1 MSAAA
6 KKTRRV
12 APRTRRAVIGSKGGQ
27 AKQKKPSIAQNSVPS
42 ISTARIVYLW
52 SWGPIVGLVDGLRSL
67 KLDGTPVQAPDGT
80 INYPGVKWQ
89 FRNGELNQERLEG
102 NTESSNEIDV
112 KQELIFGTPWLH
124 TITNSVSDAIRLRL
138 SWPTLRSQ
146 DAAGNINGVRI
157 DYAVD
162 ISTDNGPY
170 VEALV
175 SFVDRKNV
183 TEYERAHRLEL
194 PAGSRWT
201 IRVRRLT
208 PNANSDLVA
217 DQMVVKAVAEVVDS
231 DQEYPL
237 TAVSSIEY
245 DAQTFGGD
253 IAKIAALMRGR
264 IIRVP
269 SNYDAETRTYATSGT
284 GTSNGIWDGTFKEA
298 YTNNPAWIFYDLVLH
313 PYYGLGD
320 RIDATMVDRWSLY
333 RIAQYCDQMVPDGKG
348 GMEPRFTC
356 NLYFQKQAEAYA
368 VLQDLASIF
377 HGLAFWDG
385 SQIVVNADMPGD
397 PVYTYNQTQILN
409 NGPIKYEGTRARD
422 RHTLYMV
429 SWDNPDQGFETD
441 KEPVF
446 DDEAMVELGG
456 MVRETTVG
464 AIGCTS
470 LGQAQRAG
478 QWAALTEKLQ
488 TQGGVFRVGLDGDIP
503 KPGQVIAVADPM
515 LVGRNNG
522 GRISAAAGR
531 VVTLDRDT
539 TVPVGARLLV
549 NLPSGK
555 SEGRIVKSVA
565 GRDVTVMAD
574 FSEQPQAESG
584 WILDYEDL
592 KLMQFYVRNVTRPEW
607 HQFQF
612 EVIQHDPSKF
622 PAVDNG
628 AVVDTRPIT
637 GIPVGT
643 QDAPARVMLSQHVVI
658 EQGIAVTVMSIA
670 WDAAPN
676 AVGYDVEWKWGARE
690 WVPVPRTGE
699 LMADVRGIYSG
710 QYMAR
715 VRAVSALNVSSI
727 PVTSALTNLEGK
739 AGKPP
744 AVAFL
749 TTTRLVYGIGIQWGF
764 PPGAEDTQRTEVWY
778 SESPDLTT
786 AAKLS
791 DFSYPQATHEMHSL
805 LAGASLFFWARLVD
819 RTGNVGPFYPIP
831 GAVNGQASSD
841 QSEYEKYFADK
852 IGMGA
857 LYQELREEIELIS
870 GDGPGSMNARLQEL
884 DAQLQAQIDAIA
896 DIADSAAYDPEK
908 AYTTG
913 QSVLFTDGILYQAKG
928 NVPAG
933 AAPPDANYWLNVGQA
948 VTTANGLAARVTTS
962 ETKITNIEG
971 VNTAQST
978 AITGLQ
984 TSLTTTNGNVTAAQN
999 AANAANTLAGGK
1011 GKVLVQAAAPGAAD
1025 QLVQNLWIDITGGA
1039 NTPKR
1044 WTGSAWAAVS
1054 DKVATDAATAA
1065 ANALSV
1071 AQTKADASTVTAL
1084 GNTVTQHGNTI
1095 TAQGTAI
1102 TGIRA
1107 SIGQQLDN
1115 LLIRGNF
1122 EDGLADPWTTSTGSP
1137 ATTVVATASSS
1148 TAFSKAIAFY
1158 ANSFC
1163 GINFNILTVA
1173 GEQFDVTA
1181 EISGDEMTPGQ
1192 TGNFQMQ
1199 FYNSAN
1205 VNLGYVTAFSF
1216 AATTGAGFKK
1226 FSGRITAPANA
1237 VSARFVTRIMV
1248 ANSTGRALWCNI
1260 AARRV
1265 TAADAANASA
1275 TSSLAA
1281 TVSDIDGKLV
1291 ATSEKVDGVYAQINP
1306 AYAGDTATSAGDNT
1320 VSAGVWSVW
1329 SAIAEGDSA
1338 QSKRTDLVEA
1348 KVNGNA
1354 VAIAAETTARVNAEG
1369 VMGQQIATVETNLSG
1384 ANASIAQNTQAIQ
1397 TIDGKV
1403 SLGWS
1408 VRLHYTSATGE
1419 YKYAGVGLGLENG
1432 PGGLQSKFIIDADM
1446 FAIGQGGTIPFAV
1459 TDGQTFIKAAFIQDG
1474 TITNAKIG
1482 NYIQSNN
1489 YVAGTSGWKLFFDGT
1504 FEING
1509 AFGGQAR
1516 QVINNRGGK
1525 VFDENGVKRYQWG
1538 DLSA

>member
-67 KLDGTPVQAPDGT
+67 KLDGTPIQAPDGT

-124 TITNSVSDAIRLRL
+124 TITNSVIDAIRLRL

-208 PNANSDLVA
+208 PNANGDLVV
-217 DQMVVKAVAEVVDS
+217 DQMVVKAIAEVVDS

-409 NGPIKYEGTRARD
+409 NGAIKYEGTRARD

-531 VVTLDRDT
+531 VVTLDRDAI
-539 TVPVGARLLV
+539 VPVGARLLV
-549 NLPSGK
+549 NLPSCK

-622 PAVDNG
+622 DAIDNG

-739 AGKPP
+739 VGLPP

-749 TTTRLVYGIGIQWGF
+749 TTSSELFGISIKWGF
-764 PPGAEDTQRTEVWY
+764 PPGAEDTQRTEIWY
-778 SESPDLTT
+778 GPANDLGAST
-786 AAKLS
+786 KLA
-791 DFSYPQATHEMHSL
+791 DLAYPQADYRMQSL
-805 LAGASLFFWARLVD
+805 LGGATLFFWARLVD
-819 RTGNVGPFYPIP
+819 RTGNIGPFYPI
-831 GAVNGQASSD
+831 GNGVMGQASSD
-841 QSEYEKYFADK
+841 AGPILEQIKGQLDES
-852 IGMGA
+852 A
-857 LYQELREEIELIS
+857 LGQHLKDRIDLID
-870 GDGPGSMNARLQEL
+870 GDGPGSVNGR
-884 DAQLQAQIDAIA
+884 IDAAKDELEDLIDQIVDA
-896 DIADSAAYDPEK
+896 LEYVPAK
-908 AYTTG
+908 AYALNDIVRVG
-913 QSVLFTDGILYQAKG
+913 QHLYQAIG
-928 NVPAG
+928 PVPAG
-933 AAPPDANYWLNVGQA
+933 NAPPNATYWV
-948 VTTANGLAARVTTS
+948 
-962 ETKITNIEG
+962 
-971 VNTAQST
+971 
-978 AITGLQ
+978 
-984 TSLTTTNGNVTAAQN
+984 
-999 AANAANTLAGGK
+999 
-1011 GKVLVQAAAPGAAD
+1011 
-1025 QLVQNLWIDITGGA
+1025 DIG
-1039 NTPKR
+1039 
-1044 WTGSAWAAVS
+1044 
-1054 DKVATDAATAA
+1054 
-1065 ANALSV
+1065 
-1071 AQTKADASTVTAL
+1071 
-1084 GNTVTQHGNTI
+1084 TVTQTVNALVTQVQQNSATISQHGHDI
-1095 TAQGTAI
+1095 TAQ
-1102 TGIRA
+1102 A
-1107 SIGQQLDN
+1107 SQLNAVKATVD
-1115 LLIRGNF
+1115 
-1122 EDGLADPWTTSTGSP
+1122 DPVSGVT
-1137 ATTVVATASSS
+1137 ATASGLS
-1148 TAFSKAIAFY
+1148 TLKA
-1158 ANSFC
+1158 SVTTLD
-1163 GINFNILTVA
+1163 GKVTT
-1173 GEQFDVTA
+1173 TA
-1181 EISGDEMTPGQ
+1181 ERVDGIYLQVNPPLIGDDSALMGAETSYVGVWSTQSAIIEGDLAQGQ
-1192 TGNFQMQ
+1192 RTEAVE
-1199 FYNSAN
+1199 AN
-1205 VNLGYVTAFSF
+1205 
-1216 AATTGAGFKK
+1216 
-1226 FSGRITAPANA
+1226 
-1237 VSARFVTRIMV
+1237 
-1248 ANSTGRALWCNI
+1248 
-1260 AARRV
+1260 
-1265 TAADAANASA
+1265 
-1275 TSSLAA
+1275 
-1281 TVSDIDGKLV
+1281 V
-1291 ATSEKVDGVYAQINP
+1291 ATSAAAVVAER
-1306 AYAGDTATSAGDNT
+1306 TARISAVGALSSSIET
-1320 VSAGVWSVW
+1320 V
-1329 SAIAEGDSA
+1329 
-1338 QSKRTDLVEA
+1338 KTT
-1348 KVNGNA
+1348 VNGNS
-1354 VAIAAETTARVNAEG
+1354 
-1369 VMGQQIATVETNLSG
+1369 L
-1384 ANASIAQNTQAIQ
+1384 AIQ
-1397 TIDGKV
+1397 TNTTAIQTVDGKV
-1403 SLGWS
+1403 TGSWS
-1408 VRLHYTSATGE
+1408 VRLQYETSTGE
-1419 YKYAGVGLGLENG
+1419 YKWAGVGLGLENG
-1432 PGGLQSKFIIDADM
+1432 PGGLQTKFVIDADL
-1446 FAIGQGGTIPFAV
+1446 FALGQGGTVPFAV
-1459 TDGQTFIKAAFIQDG
+1459 QGGQTFIKSAFIQDG

-1482 NYIQSNN
+1482 AYISSTNYI
-1489 YVAGTSGWKLFFDGT
+1489 AGQQGWILNKDGT

-1509 AFGGQAR
+1509 IVPGQGR
-1516 QVINNRGGK
+1516 SIITNRSLRFWDVNN
-1525 VFDENGVKRYQWG
+1525 VKRVQLG
-1538 DLSA
+1538 DQTE

>member
-1 MSAAA
+1 MAALAIEYQPMTTILLYGQLRQFGRSFRLSVRTPAEAIKALCVQIPGFERFISNAKSRGLEFAVFRGKNNLEEKELCYEGNPLEISAIACDRESEA
-6 KKTRRV
+6 QRRGKW
-12 APRTRRAVIGSKGGQ
+12 ALLTNSKDRAV
-27 AKQKKPSIAQNSVPS
+27 
-42 ISTARIVYLW
+42 
-52 SWGPIVGLVDGLRSL
+52 
-67 KLDGTPVQAPDGT
+67 
-80 INYPGVKWQ
+80 
-89 FRNGELNQERLEG
+89 
-102 NTESSNEIDV
+102 
-112 KQELIFGTPWLH
+112 
-124 TITNSVSDAIRLRL
+124 
-138 SWPTLRSQ
+138 
-146 DAAGNINGVRI
+146 
-157 DYAVD
+157 
-162 ISTDNGPY
+162 
-170 VEALV
+170 
-175 SFVDRKNV
+175 
-183 TEYERAHRLEL
+183 
-194 PAGSRWT
+194 
-201 IRVRRLT
+201 
-208 PNANSDLVA
+208 
-217 DQMVVKAVAEVVDS
+217 
-231 DQEYPL
+231 
-237 TAVSSIEY
+237 
-245 DAQTFGGD
+245 
-253 IAKIAALMRGR
+253 
-264 IIRVP
+264 
-269 SNYDAETRTYATSGT
+269 
-284 GTSNGIWDGTFKEA
+284 TFK
-298 YTNNPAWIFYDLVLH
+298 
-313 PYYGLGD
+313 
-320 RIDATMVDRWSLY
+320 
-333 RIAQYCDQMVPDGKG
+333 
-348 GMEPRFTC
+348 
-356 NLYFQKQAEAYA
+356 
-368 VLQDLASIF
+368 
-377 HGLAFWDG
+377 
-385 SQIVVNADMPGD
+385 
-397 PVYTYNQTQILN
+397 
-409 NGPIKYEGTRARD
+409 
-422 RHTLYMV
+422 
-429 SWDNPDQGFETD
+429 
-441 KEPVF
+441 
-446 DDEAMVELGG
+446 
-456 MVRETTVG
+456 
-464 AIGCTS
+464 
-470 LGQAQRAG
+470 
-478 QWAALTEKLQ
+478 
-488 TQGGVFRVGLDGDIP
+488 VGLDGRIP
-503 KPGQVIAVADPM
+503 LPGYVIPIADE
-515 LVGRNNG
+515 LLAGRPVG
-522 GRISAAAGR
+522 GRISAVNGK
-531 VVTLDRDT
+531 VITLDRDT
-539 TVPVGARLLV
+539 QAKPGDRLIL
-549 NLPSGK
+549 NLPDGK
-555 SEGRIVKSVA
+555 CEGRTVHLVSGRQITVTVAYSVVPEPELVWALDADDLAIPLYRVVSVA
-565 GRDVTVMAD
+565 
-574 FSEQPQAESG
+574 
-584 WILDYEDL
+584 
-592 KLMQFYVRNVTRPEW
+592 RPEPGV
-607 HQFQF
+607 F
-612 EVIQHDPSKF
+612 EISAVQYDPSKF
-622 PAVDNG
+622 AHIDTGARLEDRPISVVPITVVPAPASVDITSNYSVDQGLAISTMNISWPAVSG
-628 AVVDTRPIT
+628 AV
-637 GIPVGT
+637 
-643 QDAPARVMLSQHVVI
+643 A
-658 EQGIAVTVMSIA
+658 
-670 WDAAPN
+670 
-676 AVGYDVEWKWGARE
+676 YDVEWRKDSGNWIKLQ
-690 WVPVPRTGE
+690 RTGSTSV
-699 LMADVRGIYSG
+699 DVTGIYSG
-710 QYMAR
+710 AYLAR
-715 VRAVSALNVSSI
+715 VHSVSAFEISSI
-727 PVTSALTNLEGK
+727 WKSSNLTNLEGK
-739 AGKPP
+739 VGLPP

-749 TTTRLVYGIGIQWGF
+749 TTTSLVYGIGIQWGF

-778 SESPDLTT
+778 SESPDLET
-786 AAKLS
+786 AKKLS

-819 RTGNVGPFYPIP
+819 RTGNVGPFFPIP

-841 QSEYEKYFADK
+841 QSDYEKYFADK
-852 IGMGA
+852 IGKGA

-896 DIADSAAYDPEK
+896 EIADSAAYDPEK
-908 AYTTG
+908 PYTAG

-933 AAPPDANYWLNVGQA
+933 AAPPDANHWLNVGQA

-1084 GNTVTQHGNTI
+1084 GNTVTQQGNTI

-1137 ATTVVATASSS
+1137 ATAVVATASSS

-1408 VRLHYTSATGE
+1408 VRLQYTSATGE

-1459 TDGQTFIKAAFIQDG
+1459 TDGQTFIKSAFIQDG

>member
-6 KKTRRV
+6 KKARRV

-67 KLDGTPVQAPDGT
+67 KLDGTPIQAPDGT

-124 TITNSVSDAIRLRL
+124 TITNSVIDAIRLRL

-208 PNANSDLVA
+208 PNANGDLVV
-217 DQMVVKAVAEVVDS
+217 DQMVVKAIAEVVDS

-409 NGPIKYEGTRARD
+409 NGAIKYEGTRARD

-699 LMADVRGIYSG
+699 LMADVGGIYSG

-739 AGKPP
+739 VGLPP

-749 TTTRLVYGIGIQWGF
+749 TTTSLVYGIGIQWGF

-786 AAKLS
+786 AIKLS
-791 DFSYPQATHEMHSL
+791 DFSYPQAKHEMHSL

-819 RTGNVGPFYPIP
+819 RTGNVGPFFPIP

-841 QSEYEKYFADK
+841 QTEYDKYFADK
-852 IGMGA
+852 IGKGA
-857 LYQELREEIELIS
+857 LYQDLREEIELIT
-870 GDGPGSMNARLQEL
+870 GDGPGSVNERLTEAKAELEDLLGQITGAEPYDPAKPYGAGAFTQKDGHLYQATGPVPAGEAPPTPLYWKDIGTILQTTNALAQQVQLVTSMIEEIEGQVVATATSVEALRSAARGDDGSGDLADAVKGWQSTADLAVEKRTRATENEATAQQLLTMNARVG
-884 DAQLQAQIDAIA
+884 AN
-896 DIADSAAYDPEK
+896 
-908 AYTTG
+908 
-913 QSVLFTDGILYQAKG
+913 QSGLTVLEQVVAT
-928 NVPAG
+928 NRE
-933 AAPPDANYWLNVGQA
+933 
-948 VTTANGLAARVTTS
+948 TTATQLTQLKSDLELAESKVAG
-962 ETKITNIEG
+962 N
-971 VNTAQST
+971 AQ
-978 AITGLQ
+978 AITGLDTKVTNLDGKV
-984 TSLTTTNGNVTAAQN
+984 TSQASSNEALRASVRGDDGSGDLAGAIKAWESTASFAVEKKVQASASEALATTTEILQ
-999 AANAANTLAGGK
+999 
-1011 GKVLVQAAAPGAAD
+1011 
-1025 QLVQNLWIDITGGA
+1025 
-1039 NTPKR
+1039 
-1044 WTGSAWAAVS
+1044 S
-1054 DKVATDAATAA
+1054 
-1065 ANALSV
+1065 
-1071 AQTKADASTVTAL
+1071 
-1084 GNTVTQHGNTI
+1084 
-1095 TAQGTAI
+1095 
-1102 TGIRA
+1102 
-1107 SIGQQLDN
+1107 SIGQTNASVQQV
-1115 LLIRGNF
+1115 
-1122 EDGLADPWTTSTGSP
+1122 SQ
-1137 ATTVVATASSS
+1137 TVV
-1148 TAFSKAIAFY
+1148 
-1158 ANSFC
+1158 
-1163 GINFNILTVA
+1163 
-1173 GEQFDVTA
+1173 
-1181 EISGDEMTPGQ
+1181 
-1192 TGNFQMQ
+1192 
-1199 FYNSAN
+1199 
-1205 VNLGYVTAFSF
+1205 NL
-1216 AATTGAGFKK
+1216 
-1226 FSGRITAPANA
+1226 
-1237 VSARFVTRIMV
+1237 
-1248 ANSTGRALWCNI
+1248 
-1260 AARRV
+1260 
-1265 TAADAANASA
+1265 
-1275 TSSLAA
+1275 
-1281 TVSDIDGKLV
+1281 
-1291 ATSEKVDGVYAQINP
+1291 
-1306 AYAGDTATSAGDNT
+1306 
-1320 VSAGVWSVW
+1320 
-1329 SAIAEGDSA
+1329 
-1338 QSKRTDLVEA
+1338 
-1348 KVNGNA
+1348 
-1354 VAIAAETTARVNAEG
+1354 
-1369 VMGQQIATVETNLSG
+1369 
-1384 ANASIAQNTQAIQ
+1384 
-1397 TIDGKV
+1397 DGKV
-1403 SLGWS
+1403 SAQTTIKAQTIANGKKVMAGLALGS
-1408 VRLHYTSATGE
+1408 DGETSEILAF
-1419 YKYAGVGLGLENG
+1419 A
-1432 PGGLQSKFIIDADM
+1432 QR
-1446 FAIGQGGTIPFAV
+1446 FAIVDEVSGQLITPFVVSGGQVFINQAV
-1459 TDGQTFIKAAFIQDG
+1459 INKAFIQEIILGMTLRSEAVDSKG
-1474 TITNAKIG
+1474 RPLLEINVK
-1482 NYIQSNN
+1482 
-1489 YVAGTSGWKLFFDGT
+1489 AGTFVLRGEGTGGSSMLNNDGLAVYDGN
-1504 FEING
+1504 EVRRVLVG
-1509 AFGGQAR
+1509 R
-1516 QVINNRGGK
+1516 
-1525 VFDENGVKRYQWG
+1525 
-1538 DLSA
+1538 LS

>member
-217 DQMVVKAVAEVVDS
+217 DQMVVKAIAEVVDS

-409 NGPIKYEGTRARD
+409 NGAIKYEGTRARD

-456 MVRETTVG
+456 MVRETSVG
-464 AIGCTS
+464 SIGCTS

-503 KPGQVIAVADPM
+503 KPGQIIAVADPM

-539 TVPVGARLLV
+539 TVPVGARLMV

-622 PAVDNG
+622 DAIDNG

-739 AGKPP
+739 VGLPP
-744 AVAFL
+744 AIAFL
-749 TTTRLVYGIGIQWGF
+749 TTTSLVYGIGIQWGF

-786 AAKLS
+786 AIKLS
-791 DFSYPQATHEMHSL
+791 DFSYPQASHEMYIPV
-805 LAGASLFFWARLVD
+805 AGASFFFWARLVD
-819 RTGNVGPFYPIP
+819 RTGNIGPFYPAT
-831 GAVNGQASSD
+831 GAVNGASSSV
-841 QSEYEKYFADK
+841 QSEYEKHYEGM
-852 IGMGA
+852 IGKGA
-857 LYQELREEIELIS
+857 LYQSLREEIELIT
-870 GDGPGSMNARLQEL
+870 GDGPGSVNERLEQAKQEL
-884 DAQLQAQIDAIA
+884 EELINQVTDAL
-896 DIADSAAYDPEK
+896 AYDPAK
-908 AYTTG
+908 SYLKG
-913 QSVLFTDGILYQAKG
+913 DIVRLDQHLFQAKG
-928 NVPAG
+928 PVPANTS
-933 AAPPDANYWLNVGQA
+933 PPNATYWSDIGTILE
-948 VTTANGLAARVTTS
+948 TANALASQVQII
-962 ETKITNIEG
+962 ETKIEE
-971 VNTAQST
+971 
-978 AITGLQ
+978 LD
-984 TSLTTTNGNVTAAQN
+984 
-999 AANAANTLAGGK
+999 GK
-1011 GKVLVQAAAPGAAD
+1011 
-1025 QLVQNLWIDITGGA
+1025 
-1039 NTPKR
+1039 
-1044 WTGSAWAAVS
+1044 
-1054 DKVATDAATAA
+1054 
-1065 ANALSV
+1065 
-1071 AQTKADASTVTAL
+1071 
-1084 GNTVTQHGNTI
+1084 
-1095 TAQGTAI
+1095 
-1102 TGIRA
+1102 
-1107 SIGQQLDN
+1107 
-1115 LLIRGNF
+1115 
-1122 EDGLADPWTTSTGSP
+1122 
-1137 ATTVVATASSS
+1137 VVATASSIEALRSAAREDDGAGDLAGVIKGWQS
-1148 TAFSKAIAFY
+1148 TADLALEKRTRATENESMAQQLLTMNAQVG
-1158 ANSFC
+1158 ANKS
-1163 GINFNILTVA
+1163 GLTVL
-1173 GEQFDVTA
+1173 EQVVATNR
-1181 EISGDEMTPGQ
+1181 ET
-1192 TGNFQMQ
+1192 
-1199 FYNSAN
+1199 
-1205 VNLGYVTAFSF
+1205 
-1216 AATTGAGFKK
+1216 AATQLNQLK
-1226 FSGRITAPANA
+1226 SDL
-1237 VSARFVTRIMV
+1237 
-1248 ANSTGRALWCNI
+1248 AL
-1260 AARRV
+1260 
-1265 TAADAANASA
+1265 TD
-1275 TSSLAA
+1275 
-1281 TVSDIDGKLV
+1281 
-1291 ATSEKVDGVYAQINP
+1291 EKVA
-1306 AYAGDTATSAGDNT
+1306 
-1320 VSAGVWSVW
+1320 
-1329 SAIAEGDSA
+1329 
-1338 QSKRTDLVEA
+1338 
-1348 KVNGNA
+1348 GNA
-1354 VAIAAETTARVNAEG
+1354 VAITGLDTKVTEVDGKVTSLAASNESLRAAVRGDDGAADLAGVVKSWDSTATFFAEKKVQASANEALGRTTETLQSSI
-1369 VMGQQIATVETNLSG
+1369 GQT
-1384 ANASIAQNTQAIQ
+1384 NASVQQVSQ
-1397 TIDGKV
+1397 TVVNLDGKV
-1403 SLGWS
+1403 SAQTTIKAQTIANGKKVMAGLALGS
-1408 VRLHYTSATGE
+1408 DGETSEILAF
-1419 YKYAGVGLGLENG
+1419 A
-1432 PGGLQSKFIIDADM
+1432 QR
-1446 FAIGQGGTIPFAV
+1446 FAIVDEVSGQLITPFVVSGGQVFINQAV
-1459 TDGQTFIKAAFIQDG
+1459 INKAFIQEIILGMTLRSAAVDANGQPLIELNMETGRFVFRGSKNGNSSLLNSDG
-1474 TITNAKIG
+1474 LKFTYA
-1482 NYIQSNN
+1482 
-1489 YVAGTSGWKLFFDGT
+1489 
-1504 FEING
+1504 
-1509 AFGGQAR
+1509 
-1516 QVINNRGGK
+1516 
-1525 VFDENGVKRYQWG
+1525 NGVDG
-1538 DLSA
+1538 IDLSL